1 MNKFVLIAVLILSG
15 LFVFLRFRLT
25 GIGYY
30 SWILSAVMTA
40 LLLLYPLVWYDVLP
54 DTLNKVTRAVTH
66 FDMGLLS
73 LIMALVIIRD
83 IIFVPVSLLKPG
95 LVEEVFSGTA
105 TGCMFG
111 ISLLLLTWGYI
122 HANGGPEI
130 KYVNIP
136 IANLAPQLE
145 GYTILQISDL
155 HAGPAIDRVYVKNVL
170 RKVNDLKVDIIA
182 LTGDIADGKFSKYH
196 DRVAPIAEL
205 CNKAPVLYI
214 PGNHEYLHDS
224 GLWRQYFEQMGFQSL
239 FNEHTV
245 IRRNGA
251 SILFAGIIDPDVKEV
266 DPRQKPDILLAIK
279 NAQPA
284 DLKILLSHRPD
295 IAKEASL
302 IFDLQLSG
310 HTHAGQFLPWSLLMK
325 LFQPFAVGLN
335 KCDNMWIYTNPGT
348 GFWGPPIRLGT
359 TSEITVLRLV
369 KG

>member
-1 MNKFVLIAVLILSG
+1 MNKFVLIAALILLA

-30 SWILSAVMTA
+30 AWIISGVMTA

-54 DTLNKVTRAVTH
+54 DTLNKITRAITH

-73 LIMALVIIRD
+73 LMISFITVRD
-83 IIFVPVSLLKPG
+83 IIFVPVSLAKPG
-95 LVEEVFSGTA
+95 LVDQVFSGTA
-105 TGCMFG
+105 TGCLFG
-111 ISLLLLTWGYI
+111 VSLLLLIFGYT
-122 HANGGPEI
+122 HAAAGPEVN
-130 KYVNIP
+130 YVDINIMD
-136 IANLAPQLE
+136 LAPSLE

-155 HAGPAIDRVYVKNVL
+155 HAGPAIDRSYVENVL
-170 RKVNDLKVDIIA
+170 KKVGDIKVDVIA
-182 LTGDIADGKFSKYH
+182 LTGDIADGNFSKYH

-205 CNKAPVLYI
+205 YAKAPVLYI
-214 PGNHEYLHDS
+214 PGNHEYLHDGS
-224 GLWRQYFEQMGFQSL
+224 QWRHYFEQMGFQSL
-239 FNEHTV
+239 FNSHT
-245 IRRNGA
+245 IINRNGG
-251 SILFAGIIDPDVKEV
+251 SILFAGIIDPEVKEI
-266 DPRQKPDILLAIK
+266 DPTQKPDILLAME

-295 IAKEASL
+295 IAKEAAP
-302 IFDLQLSG
+302 IFNLQLSG

-325 LFQPFAVGLN
+325 FLLPFASGLN
-335 KCDNMWIYTNPGT
+335 KCGNMWIYTNPGT

>member
-1 MNKFVLIAVLILSG
+1 MNKFVFIAALILLA

-25 GIGYY
+25 GIGSY
-30 SWILSAVMTA
+30 SWFISGVMTA

-54 DTLNKVTRAVTH
+54 DTLNKLTRAITH

-73 LIMALVIIRD
+73 LMIAFIVVRD
-83 IIFVPVSLLKPG
+83 VIFVPLSFIKPG
-95 LVEEVFSGTA
+95 LADQVFSGTA

-111 ISLLLLTWGYI
+111 ISVLLLTLGYT
-122 HANGGPEI
+122 HAKAGPDV
-130 KYVNIP
+130 KYVDIP
-136 IANLAPQLE
+136 IANLVPPLE
-145 GYTILQISDL
+145 GYIILQISDL
-155 HAGPAIDRVYVKNVL
+155 HAGPAIDRGYVENVL
-170 RKVNDLKVDIIA
+170 GKIKNIKVDVIA
-182 LTGDIADGKFSKYH
+182 LTGDIADGKFSKYQE
-196 DRVAPIAEL
+196 RAAPIAVL
-205 CNKAPVLYI
+205 TAKAPVLYI

-224 GLWRQYFEQMGFQSL
+224 GLWRDYFEQMGFKSL

-245 IRRNGA
+245 ISRNGA
-251 SILFAGIIDPDVKEV
+251 SILFAGIIDPEVKEV
-266 DPRQKPDILLAIK
+266 DPRQKPDILLAMK
-279 NAQPA
+279 NAEPA

-295 IAKEASL
+295 VAKEASR

-325 LFQPFAVGLN
+325 LVQPFAVGLN
-335 KCDNMWIYTNPGT
+335 KCGNMWIYTNPGT